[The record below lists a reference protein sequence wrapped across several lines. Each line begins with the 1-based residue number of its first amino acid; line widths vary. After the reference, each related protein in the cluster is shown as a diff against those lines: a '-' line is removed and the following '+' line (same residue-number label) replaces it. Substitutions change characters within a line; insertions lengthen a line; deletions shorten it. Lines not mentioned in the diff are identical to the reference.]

1 MGKVLDIIYGND
13 INEWPDP
20 KKVDPSIIQKLAED
34 VFFYYKEKKIRPTG
48 EFEIDL
54 TERMFYYWVNM
65 EKSDGVTARERFI
78 LMLPAYFLVAYDK
91 FTDGDIDDLDML
103 LGGFNYHPEIMGH
116 LLMNKN
122 LPDSIRLWAEMK
134 R

>member
-1 MGKVLDIIYGND
+1 MGKIHDIIYGND

-20 KKVDPSIIQKLAED
+20 KKVDPSIIQSLAED
-34 VFFYYKEKKIRPTG
+34 VFFYYKEKRMKPTG

-54 TERMFYYWVNM
+54 NERMFYYWVDI
-65 EKSDGVTARERFI
+65 EKEDGITVRERFM
-78 LMLPAYFLVAYDK
+78 LMLPSYFLVSYDK
-91 FTDGDIDDLDML
+91 FTDEDIEDLDML
-103 LGGFNYHPEIMGH
+103 LGGFNYHPEVMNQ

-122 LPDSIRLWAEMK
+122 LPDSIRVWAEMK